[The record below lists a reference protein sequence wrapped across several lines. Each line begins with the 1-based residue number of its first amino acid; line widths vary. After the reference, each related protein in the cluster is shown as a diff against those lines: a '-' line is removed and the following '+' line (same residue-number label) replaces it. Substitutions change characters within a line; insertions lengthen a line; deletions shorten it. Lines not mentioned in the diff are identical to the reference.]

1 MLRRNLGQTRCL
13 VGHRIRENA
22 DPSSPWERQ
31 SENGDPG
38 PIRRGSTVLI
48 GFIAAAA
55 FATFAFIGA
64 AQPAQPKTEP
74 PEKARTDQNG
84 DLLPAG
90 ALARMGSLRWRHG
103 TAVSYL
109 AFTPDGKAVLTASQ
123 DGIIRLW
130 DRHSGKEIR
139 RFQAPPQKL
148 QPINLRVPLA
158 YGYGGTVAG
167 VAMSQDGKLLAT
179 VLGNS
184 AVQLWD
190 VETGKDIGQL
200 KGPPNGVATVHF
212 APDGKSLATRGL
224 DRATTVLEI
233 ETGKQL
239 AQIKDK
245 QPQGAIRFVA
255 GGQVSGS
262 EGLAFS
268 HDGRTI
274 ATAEM
279 EFGMQKTTITL
290 KLSDAQ
296 TGKEIR
302 QIDASQGGVNS
313 VAFSPDGKMLAYGS
327 GNTIHIRDGEGGKE
341 IRTIENKNPIA
352 GLAFASDSKT
362 LAAKG
367 RDQVIRLYEMDT
379 GKSVHELGQATGPAA
394 GNQVFRLLGFGL
406 PEVRDFAF
414 SHDNKV
420 IGAGSGQTVRF
431 WNVGTGKE
439 HLGAATDRERVHA
452 GHRGPISAV
461 VITPDGKTMVSRG
474 ADNVIRRWD
483 AATGKELGQF
493 TEPKGT
499 TGVVF
504 SPDGKTAALANAN
517 GSVRLHDLA
526 DGKELRQLKGHTN
539 GTAAIAFSPDSKR
552 LASRGNVDNIIRVYD
567 VAPGSELKQINVPA
581 PKAPGGGFGGGFGVA
596 APVGRG
602 LAFSPD
608 GQTLAA
614 AFNANSPGP
623 VRGGQPQ
630 VAGDNML
637 RLWDVATGKEIRKIT
652 LPLQRT
658 VTNLAYS
665 PDGRLLAT
673 ENADRTFSLW
683 EIASGK
689 ERALLGTAAAPAGQ
703 PTNAFSVAVAGSG
716 PTLGGPLTP
725 ATFAFSPDGEL
736 LATRGPG
743 NAVRVWEVAP
753 AKEVGL
759 FKGHDGAIGTIAFAP
774 LGKAIASGSA
784 DTTILVWDMARLNR
798 EPKGPAVELQAKEVA
813 TLWAELIGDDADKA
827 SSSIRKLA
835 SAPKQTTPFLAERV
849 KPAAPPDVKK
859 IAQWIADLDSDNFKT
874 RAIAAQELEKLGELA
889 IPALEK
895 VLVSQSPVEMIRR
908 AQGIL
913 EKLTTGALTAE
924 QIRIVRAVEVL
935 ERLGTAEARQVLETL
950 AQGAPGAL
958 TTRHAQAV
966 LDRQARRR

>member
-1 MLRRNLGQTRCL
+1 
-13 VGHRIRENA
+13 V
-22 DPSSPWERQ
+22 W
-31 SENGDPG
+31 
-38 PIRRGSTVLI
+38 I

-55 FATFAFIGA
+55 FAAFAFIGA
-64 AQPAQPKTEP
+64 AQPSQPKTEP
-74 PEKARTDQNG
+74 PGKARTDQNG
-84 DLLPAG
+84 DPLPAG

-130 DRHSGKEIR
+130 DRDSGKEIR

-148 QPINLRVPLA
+148 QPINLPRPLP
-158 YGYGGTVAG
+158 YGYGGTMAG

-179 VLGNS
+179 VLGNN

-190 VETGKDIGQL
+190 VETGKEIRQL
-200 KGPPNGVATVHF
+200 KGPPNGVAAVHF
-212 APDGKSLATRGL
+212 APDGQSVATRGY
-224 DRATTVLEI
+224 DRATTVLEV

-239 AQIKDK
+239 AQIKGK
-245 QPQGAIRFVA
+245 EPQGAVRFIA
-255 GGQVSGS
+255 GGQVTGS

-268 HDGRTI
+268 HDGKII
-274 ATAEM
+274 ATAEL
-279 EFGMQKTTITL
+279 EFGMQKTTISL
-290 KLSDAQ
+290 KLSDAK

-302 QIDASQGGVNS
+302 HIDASQGGVTS
-313 VAFSPDGKMLAYGS
+313 IAFSPDGKMLAYGS
-327 GNTIHIRDGEGGKE
+327 GNTIHIRDGEGVKE
-341 IRTIENKNPIA
+341 IRTIENKNPVA

-362 LAAKG
+362 LVAKG
-367 RDQVIRLYEMDT
+367 RDQVIRLYETDT
-379 GKSVHELGQATGPAA
+379 GKSVHELGQATAPAG
-394 GNQVFRLLGFGL
+394 GNQGFRLLGFGQ

-414 SHDNKV
+414 SPDNKV
-420 IGAGSGQTVRF
+420 VGAGSGQTVRF
-431 WNVGTGKE
+431 WNVRTGKE
-439 HLGAATDRERVHA
+439 QAYSG

-461 VITPDGKTMVSRG
+461 VITPDGKTMLSRG
-474 ADNVIRRWD
+474 VDNVIRRWD

-504 SPDGKTAALANAN
+504 SPDGKTAALVNAN
-517 GSVRLHDLA
+517 GSIRLHAVA

-539 GTAAIAFSPDSKR
+539 GTAALAFSPDSKR

-567 VAPGSELKQINVPA
+567 VAQGSELKQINVPA
-581 PKAPGGGFGGGFGVA
+581 PKAPGGGFGVA

-614 AFNANSPGP
+614 AFNTNSVPI
-623 VRGGQPQ
+623 RGGQPQ

-673 ENADRTFSLW
+673 ENADRTLSLW

-689 ERALLGTAAAPAGQ
+689 ERALLGTAATPVGQ
-703 PTNAFSVAVAGSG
+703 PAAAFGIAVAGGG
-716 PTLGGPLTP
+716 PVLGGPLTP
-725 ATFAFSPDGEL
+725 ATLAFSPEGDL

-743 NAVRVWEVAP
+743 NAVRVWEVAL

-759 FKGHDGAIGTIAFAP
+759 FKGHDGAIGTVSFAP
-774 LGKAIASGSA
+774 HGKTIASGSA
-784 DTTILVWDMARLNR
+784 DTTILVWDVAALNR
-798 EPKGPAVELQAKEVA
+798 EPKRAVVELQAEELK
-813 TLWAELIGDDADKA
+813 TLWSDLVGDDADKA
-827 SSSIRKLA
+827 SSSIRRLA
-835 SAPKQTTPFLAERV
+835 SAPKQTTPFLAEHV

-874 RAIAAQELEKLGELA
+874 RATAAEELEKLGELA

-908 AQGIL
+908 AQSIL

-935 ERLGTAEARQVLETL
+935 EGLGTAEARQVLETL

-966 LDRQARRR
+966 LDRQAKRR

>member
-13 VGHRIRENA
+13 VGSRIRENA
-22 DPSSPWERQ
+22 DPSPPWERQ
-31 SENGDPG
+31 SEIGDPR

-55 FATFAFIGA
+55 FATFSFISA

-74 PEKARTDQNG
+74 PEKARTDPNG
-84 DLLPAG
+84 DPLPAG

-130 DRHSGKEIR
+130 ERDSGKEIR

-148 QPINLRVPLA
+148 QPMNLRPPLV

-190 VETGKDIGQL
+190 VETGKEIRQL
-200 KGPPNGVATVHF
+200 KGPSNGVATVHF
-212 APDGKSLATRGL
+212 APDGKSLATRGF
-224 DRATTVLEI
+224 DRTTSVLE
-233 ETGKQL
+233 TQSGKQL
-239 AQIKDK
+239 AQVKSK
-245 QPQGAIRFVA
+245 QTDAAIRFIA
-255 GGQVSGS
+255 RGGTTGS

-268 HDGRTI
+268 HDGKTI

-296 TGKEIR
+296 TAKEIR
-302 QIDASQGGVNS
+302 QIDASQGGVTS
-313 VAFSPDGKMLAYGS
+313 VAFSPDGKILAYGS
-327 GNTIHIRDGEGGKE
+327 GNSIHLREADGGKE

-367 RDQVIRLYEMDT
+367 RDQLIRLYEMDT
-379 GKSVHELGQATGPAA
+379 GKSVHEFGQATGPAA

-420 IGAGSGQTVRF
+420 VAAGSGQTVRF

-439 HLGAATDRERVHA
+439 QDYSG

-461 VITPDGKTMVSRG
+461 VITPDSKTMVSRG

-493 TEPKGT
+493 AEPKGT

-504 SPDGKTAALANAN
+504 SPDGKTAALVNAN
-517 GSVRLHDLA
+517 GSVRLHAVA

-539 GTAAIAFSPDSKR
+539 GTAALAFSPDSKR

-567 VAPGSELKQINVPA
+567 VAQGSELKQINVPA

-673 ENADRTFSLW
+673 ENADRTFSIW

-689 ERALLGTAAAPAGQ
+689 ERALLGTAAAPVGQ
-703 PTNAFSVAVAGSG
+703 PATAFTVAVAGGG
-716 PTLGGPLTP
+716 PALGGPLTP
-725 ATFAFSPDGEL
+725 ATLAFSPEGDL

-743 NAVRVWEVAP
+743 NTVRVWEVAP

-759 FKGHDGAIGTIAFAP
+759 FKGHDGAIGTVSFAP
-774 LGKAIASGSA
+774 QGKAIASGSA
-784 DTTILVWDMARLNR
+784 DTTTLVWDVAQLNR
-798 EPKGPAVELQAKEVA
+798 EPKGAAVELQAEELK
-813 TLWAELIGDDADKA
+813 TLWSDLIGDDADKA
-827 SSSIRKLA
+827 SSSIRRLA

-859 IAQWIADLDSDNFKT
+859 IAKWIADLDSDNFKT
-874 RAIAAQELEKLGELA
+874 RAIAAEELEKLGELA

-924 QIRIVRAVEVL
+924 QVRIVRAVEVL
-935 ERLGTAEARQVLETL
+935 EGLGTAEARQVLETL

-966 LDRQARRR
+966 LDRQAKRR

>member
-1 MLRRNLGQTRCL
+1 MPRRNLGQTCL
-13 VGHRIRENA
+13 VGSRNRENV
-22 DPSSPWERQ
+22 DWCHSSPRVRL
-31 SENGDPG
+31 
-38 PIRRGSTVLI
+38 RRLSTVFVGLV
-48 GFIAAAA
+48 AAAA
-55 FATFAFIGA
+55 LASVAFIGA
-64 AQPAQPKTEP
+64 AQPARPKTEP
-74 PEKARTDQNG
+74 AEKARTDQNG
-84 DLLPAG
+84 DPLPDG

-130 DRHSGKEIR
+130 DRDSGKEIH
-139 RFQAPPQKL
+139 RFQALPQKL
-148 QPINLRVPLA
+148 QPINFRVPLA

-184 AVQLWD
+184 AVQLWN
-190 VETGKDIGQL
+190 VETGKEIRQF

-224 DRATTVLEI
+224 DRATSVLEV

-239 AQIKDK
+239 AQIKGK
-245 QPQGAIRFVA
+245 QPDGAIRFVA
-255 GGQVSGS
+255 GGQVTGS

-268 HDGRTI
+268 HDGKLL

-279 EFGMQKTTITL
+279 EFGMQKTSIYL
-290 KLSDAQ
+290 KLSNTQ

-302 QIDASQGGVNS
+302 QIDASKGGVTS

-327 GNTIHIRDGEGGKE
+327 GNTIHIRDGEGVKE
-341 IRTIENKNPIA
+341 IRTIVNKNPIA

-367 RDQVIRLYEMDT
+367 RDQVIRLYEPDT
-379 GKSVHELGQATGPAA
+379 GKSVKELGQATGPAA
-394 GNQVFRLLGFGL
+394 NQAVALLRFGFGM
-406 PEVRDFAF
+406 PEVHDFAF

-420 IGAGSGQTVRF
+420 VAAGSGQTVRF

-439 HLGAATDRERVHA
+439 QAYSG

-461 VITPDGKTMVSRG
+461 VTTPDGKTMVSRG

-493 TEPKGT
+493 AEPKGT

-517 GSVRLHDLA
+517 GSVRLHAVA
-526 DGKELRQLKGHTN
+526 DGTELRQLKGHTN
-539 GTAAIAFSPDSKR
+539 GTTALAFSPDSKK
-552 LASRGNVDNIIRVYD
+552 LASRGNVDNLIRVYD
-567 VAPGSELKQINVPA
+567 VAQGSELKQINVPA
-581 PKAPGGGFGGGFGVA
+581 PKAPGGGFGVA

-602 LAFSPD
+602 LVFSPD

-614 AFNANSPGP
+614 AFNASP
-623 VRGGQPQ
+623 VAIRGGQPQ

-652 LPLQRT
+652 LPVQRT

-673 ENADRTFSLW
+673 ENADRTFSVW

-689 ERALLGTAAAPAGQ
+689 ERALLGAAAAPAGQ
-703 PTNAFSVAVAGSG
+703 PPTAFTVAVAGGG
-716 PTLGGPLTP
+716 PVPTGPLTP
-725 ATFAFSPDGEL
+725 ATFAFSPDGDL

-759 FKGHDGAIGTIAFAP
+759 FKGHDGAIGTISFAP
-774 LGKAIASGSA
+774 HGKAIASGSA

-798 EPKGPAVELQAKEVA
+798 EPKGPAVELQAKELD
-813 TLWAELIGDDADKA
+813 TLWSHLIGDDADKA
-827 SSSIRKLA
+827 SSSIRRLA

-859 IAQWIADLDSDNFKT
+859 IDKWIADLDSDNFKK
-874 RAIAAQELEKLGELA
+874 RASAAEELEKLGELA
-889 IPALEK
+889 VPALEK
-895 VLVSQSPVEMIRR
+895 VLVSQSSVEMIRR
-908 AQGIL
+908 AQAIL
-913 EKLTTGALTAE
+913 EKLTTGTLTAE
-924 QIRIVRAVEVL
+924 QVRIVRAVEVL
-935 ERLGTAEARQVLETL
+935 ERLGTAEARQVLESL

>member
-1 MLRRNLGQTRCL
+1 MLRRNLGQTRCF
-13 VGHRIRENA
+13 GGSRIRENA
-22 DPSSPWERQ
+22 DPSLPLLRARV
-31 SENGDPG
+31 
-38 PIRRGSTVLI
+38 RRGSTVLI
-48 GFIAAAA
+48 GYIAAAA

-64 AQPAQPKTEP
+64 AQPAQPKTEA

-84 DLLPAG
+84 DPLPAG

-130 DRHSGKEIR
+130 DRDTGKEIR

-148 QPINLRVPLA
+148 QPINLRPPLA
-158 YGYGGTVAG
+158 YYSYGGTVPG
-167 VAMSQDGKLLAT
+167 VAMSQDGKVLAI
-179 VLGNS
+179 VLGNN
-184 AVQLWD
+184 AVQLWN
-190 VETGKDIGQL
+190 VETGKEIQQL
-200 KGPPNGVATVHF
+200 KGPPNGVNTIRF
-212 APDGKSLATRGL
+212 APDGKSLATRGF
-224 DRATTVLEI
+224 DGAISVLETQ
-233 ETGKQL
+233 TGKQL
-239 AQIKDK
+239 AQIKSK
-245 QPQGAIRFVA
+245 EPKGPVRFVA
-255 GGQVSGS
+255 AGQVTGS

-268 HDGRTI
+268 HDGKII

-279 EFGMQKTTITL
+279 EFGMQKTSIYL
-290 KLSDAQ
+290 KLSDTQ

-302 QIDASQGGVNS
+302 QIDASKGGVTS

-327 GNTIHIRDGEGGKE
+327 GNTIHLREADGGKE

-352 GLAFASDSKT
+352 GLVFASDSKT

-367 RDQVIRLYEMDT
+367 RDQVIRLYEPDT
-379 GKSVHELGQATGPAA
+379 GKSVQELGQATGPAA
-394 GNQVFRLLGFGL
+394 NQAVALLRFGFGM
-406 PEVRDFAF
+406 PEVHDFAF

-420 IGAGSGQTVRF
+420 VAAGSGQTVRF

-439 HLGAATDRERVHA
+439 LVGAPTVREQVHA

-461 VITPDGKTMVSRG
+461 VITPDGKTMLSRG

-493 TEPKGT
+493 AEPKGT

-504 SPDGKTAALANAN
+504 SPDGKTVALVNSN
-517 GSVRLHDLA
+517 GSVRLHAIA

-539 GTAAIAFSPDSKR
+539 GTAALAFSPDSKR

-567 VAPGSELKQINVPA
+567 VDQGSELKQINVPA
-581 PKAPGGGFGGGFGVA
+581 PKAPGGGFGVA

-602 LAFSPD
+602 LVFSPD

-614 AFNANSPGP
+614 AFNANSLPI
-623 VRGGQPQ
+623 RGGQPQ
-630 VAGDNML
+630 AAGDNML
-637 RLWDVATGKEIRKIT
+637 RFWDVATGKEIRKIT

-665 PDGRLLAT
+665 PDGRLIAA

-689 ERALLGTAAAPAGQ
+689 ERAILGTAAAPAGQ
-703 PTNAFSVAVAGSG
+703 PTTAFTVAVAGGG
-716 PTLGGPLTP
+716 PALGGPLTP
-725 ATFAFSPDGEL
+725 ATFAFSPLGDL

-759 FKGHDGAIGTIAFAP
+759 FKGHDGAIGTISFAP
-774 LGKAIASGSA
+774 HGKAIASGSA

-798 EPKGPAVELQAKEVA
+798 EPKGPAVELQAKELD
-813 TLWAELIGDDADKA
+813 TLWSDLIGDDADKA
-827 SSSIRKLA
+827 FSSIRRLA
-835 SAPKQTTPFLAERV
+835 SAPKQTTPFLAEHV

-859 IAQWIADLDSDNFKT
+859 IGKWIADLDSDNFKK
-874 RAIAAQELEKLGELA
+874 RASAAEELEKLGELA
-889 IPALEK
+889 VPALEK
-895 VLVSQSPVEMIRR
+895 VLVSQSSVEMIRR
-908 AQGIL
+908 AQAIL
-913 EKLTTGALTAE
+913 EKLTTGTLTAE
-924 QIRIVRAVEVL
+924 QVRIVRAVEVL
-935 ERLGTAEARQVLETL
+935 ETLRTADARQVLESL